1 MTPEALAALHEAA
14 FAGKGPWSAASFAEL
29 LMSPHVQLLT
39 RPNGFALI
47 RTIAGESELLTL
59 AVHPDV
65 HRRGIARDLMRD
77 WLGRAAAQADSA
89 FLEVAAD
96 NLAARALY
104 DAFDF
109 RETGRRP
116 GYYRRESGKNA
127 DAVLMSRPLTHG

>member
-1 MTPEALAALHEAA
+1 MTPDALATLHGAA

-29 LMSPHVQLLT
+29 LNSPHVQLLT

-59 AVHPDV
+59 AVHPDFQ
-65 HRRGIARDLMRD
+65 RRGIARDLIRD
-77 WLGRAAAQADSA
+77 WLGQAARQADSA

-104 DAFDF
+104 HAFDF
-109 RETGRRP
+109 QETGRRS
-116 GYYRRESGKNA
+116 GYYSREIGKNV
-127 DAVLMSRPLTHG
+127 DAVLMSRALTHG